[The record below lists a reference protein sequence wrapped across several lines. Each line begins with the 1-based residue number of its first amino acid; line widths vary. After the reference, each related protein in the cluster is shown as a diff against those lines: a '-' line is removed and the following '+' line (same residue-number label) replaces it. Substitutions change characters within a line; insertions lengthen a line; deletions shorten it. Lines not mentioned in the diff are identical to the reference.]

1 MINIPGTVNKKIKDE
16 SGLLYHLAGRISFP
30 PSSELMSSESLNVK
44 MPESWRLCR
53 LFCYSDHEQPRWP
66 VALDIQQD

>member
-30 PSSELMSSESLNVK
+30 PQFRIN
-44 MPESWRLCR
+44 
-53 LFCYSDHEQPRWP
+53 EQWKFEC
-66 VALDIQQD
+66 